1 MSGVAANPRKMKSWM
16 FDPVVYAWVSH
27 GLSIAEVSYP
37 PQGGKTEEGRA
48 VALYGSSKPGKKY
61 LSSCLIWRRCLVG
74 YYQKL

>member
-16 FDPVVYAWVSH
+16 FDPVVYAWFSR

-48 VALYGSSKPGKKY
+48 VALYGSSKPGKKLY
-61 LSSCLIWRRCLVG
+61 LIGWRCFVG